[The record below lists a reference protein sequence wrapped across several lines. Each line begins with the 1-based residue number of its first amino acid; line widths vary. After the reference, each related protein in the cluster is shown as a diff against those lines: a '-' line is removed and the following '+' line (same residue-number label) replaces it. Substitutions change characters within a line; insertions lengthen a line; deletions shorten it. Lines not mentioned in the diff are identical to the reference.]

1 MKRTGL
7 AGRVREALCS
17 LGAGSREVESPALA
31 VKLDMISDK
40 EKQTLY
46 RTLRDFVKSG
56 EITRIRP
63 GVYINAKS
71 KPPQLQE
78 IMWRYLRAKKTIMIN
93 DLVEISGASREY
105 ASEWIYMLARR
116 EIVEKIRLGGARKY
130 RLISDP
136 VIMPK
141 NEDNAKKMRKLRKQK
156 KREALVALGEA
167 QNAISRARKAVGEI
181 VD

>member
-7 AGRVREALCS
+7 AGKVREAMRS
-17 LGAGSREVESPALA
+17 LGAEGKEIASPALA
-31 VKLDMISDK
+31 IKLDMVFAK
-40 EKQTLY
+40 EKQVLY
-46 RTLRDFVKSG
+46 RALRDFVKSG

-63 GVYINAKS
+63 GVYLHNTNK

-78 IMWRYLRAKKTIMIN
+78 IMWRYLRSKKTITID

-105 ASEWIYMLARR
+105 AAEWVYMLARR

-136 VIMPK
+136 VIVPV
-141 NEDNAKKMRKLRKQK
+141 NDDNRKKLHKLRKQK
-156 KREALVALGEA
+156 KREAVAALTAADLAIQKAKEA
-167 QNAISRARKAVGEI
+167 INSY
-181 VD
+181 D